1 MSITSIGQQP
11 LRDTPQSNGIQ
22 TQEQNSAVKVF
33 SRIEQEVK
41 PYERMTDQEIE
52 DSLHKLETLSTVFG
66 NKVKFTIDSNLDRLI
81 IKVMDPDTDKV
92 IKEIPPVALQKL
104 QIRIKEALGLLFDE
118 KV

>member
-1 MSITSIGQQP
+1 MNEKNNVRLSKKIFAVGKVY
-11 LRDTPQSNGIQ
+11 DT
-22 TQEQNSAVKVF
+22 AM
-33 SRIEQEVK
+33 
-41 PYERMTDQEIE
+41 MTDQEIE